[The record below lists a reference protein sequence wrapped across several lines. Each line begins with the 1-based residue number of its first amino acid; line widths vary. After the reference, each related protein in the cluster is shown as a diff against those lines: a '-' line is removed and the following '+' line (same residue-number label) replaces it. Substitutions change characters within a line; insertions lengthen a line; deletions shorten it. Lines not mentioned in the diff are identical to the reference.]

1 MGFSYYQD
9 AGEEE
14 ERPPDRWASVR
25 LSRLFLSLKT
35 LFPRQLCLQCT
46 ASFTYINSVIQHTS
60 LFWLQ
65 AMPSCV
71 RAPYRTSE
79 PRPAS
84 SVRSPLVYTLAL
96 TLIKIARVVLSV
108 LQIFLISIVW
118 CCIRRCMS
126 SPLTR
131 FLLLASPEPTDLG
144 LSHRYQAP
152 RLERHV

>member
-35 LFPRQLCLQCT
+35 LSST
-46 ASFTYINSVIQHTS
+46 AAVPTMYSIFTCINSVIQHTS
-60 LFWLQ
+60 LSWLQ

-79 PRPAS
+79 PRRAS
-84 SVRSPLVYTLAL
+84 VFCEISPCVYVGAYTDKDCTRRTVRAYLSDFSNFH
-96 TLIKIARVVLSV
+96 RVVLHPTLNVVASHEV
-108 LQIFLISIVW
+108 
-118 CCIRRCMS
+118 
-126 SPLTR
+126 
-131 FLLLASPEPTDLG
+131 LASRIPGARRSRVVPPVPG
-144 LSHRYQAP
+144 P
-152 RLERHV
+152 PP